1 VIVCYFYPTE
11 TDSSACMSQR
21 GAKVCLY
28 FPYGGLDLRV
38 SESTRSEGVLIVGHA
53 GIERPFFH
61 GVKTEVT
68 NLKVHK
74 NENFFGFEF

>member
-1 VIVCYFYPTE
+1 
-11 TDSSACMSQR
+11 MSQR

-28 FPYGGLDLRV
+28 FSYGGLDLRV

-61 GVKTEVT
+61 GVNTEVT
-68 NLKVHK
+68 NL
-74 NENFFGFEF
+74 NTRMRIFLASNFNFVLFHC

>member
-1 VIVCYFYPTE
+1 MYESTR
-11 TDSSACMSQR
+11 S
-21 GAKVCLY
+21 K
-28 FPYGGLDLRV
+28 GLLIFSLWRFRSRV
-38 SESTRSEGVLIVGHA
+38 SESTRSKGVLIVGHA